1 MIIHKEMKSRNC
13 DNKLVEPRRRLEFM
27 FGVFC
32 FSFSFTEIY
41 FNDFSFQPEMKF
53 RRKIY
58 FSCPVLYFFRERVKK
73 VRNAAV
79 KETVV
84 KEPSYGGRIGCECFI
99 LTCLKLLLESAD
111 SNDRN

>member
-1 MIIHKEMKSRNC
+1 MKSKNC
-13 DNKLVEPRRRLEFM
+13 DNKLVEPNRRLEFM

-32 FSFSFTEIY
+32 FSFSLAEIY

-53 RRKIY
+53 CHKIY
-58 FSCPVLYFFRERVKK
+58 FSCPILLLFFLSERVKK

-79 KETVV
+79 K
-84 KEPSYGGRIGCECFI
+84 KSWKKSRPQRIGCIFFI

-111 SNDRN
+111 LNDRN